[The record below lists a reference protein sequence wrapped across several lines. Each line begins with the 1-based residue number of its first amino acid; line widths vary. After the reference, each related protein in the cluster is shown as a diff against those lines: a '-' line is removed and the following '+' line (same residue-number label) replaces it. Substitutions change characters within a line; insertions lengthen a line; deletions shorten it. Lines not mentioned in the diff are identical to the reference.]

1 QAVAVGVLPGVPRW
15 KVALGLVPCAWVSL
29 QTVFC
34 AFAAAREW
42 ATAPARAA
50 SPRHGVLGDVPG
62 GPGFVWDDGA
72 RVAEDTIISLSVSF
86 LIARAVVSP
95 ATAAPIGHALSVD
108 AWGPPT
114 SSAG

>member
-86 LIARAVVSP
+86 LIARAVVR
-95 ATAAPIGHALSVD
+95 
-108 AWGPPT
+108 
-114 SSAG
+114 